1 MRAAPSRTALPLSLF
16 KQVVD
21 GGGSALNAQEIRA
34 ALDAN
39 PTLGSVNVD
48 IELDRQYEPGTGQEP
63 KSFKGI
69 DSMYHREYEYD
80 ACGRCTHVLLQQ
92 HFQVGQGQRVATS
105 TLRALWRDEEQFEA
119 LVTELKP
126 KKNEPRNGVRAAS
139 AKRKRSEE
147 QEEEKKQERR
157 LRRHEKQLKQFY
169 KKCEDEAAARALAA
183 RRTAFCCQFSAHGC
197 KFPPFLQEARA
208 KTHAAKYCVFNPLHE
223 KHGWVK
229 SAHVK
234 ATVKIPELARRV
246 KERGRIAW
254 LIWLHVTQGGHVSA
268 RVLPK
273 QVATRER
280 RVVVHLRVRPG
291 LNPDEQQRRGLQKY
305 RVLPTAAISVI
316 SSTAA
321 GVASDDATHVMLP
334 VLAAGDR
341 QPPEIATE
349 GWTLRGPTIRTRK
362 TPEQNELLLYLY
374 NHMPRLND

>member
-1 MRAAPSRTALPLSLF
+1 
-16 KQVVD
+16 
-21 GGGSALNAQEIRA
+21 
-34 ALDAN
+34 
-39 PTLGSVNVD
+39 
-48 IELDRQYEPGTGQEP
+48 
-63 KSFKGI
+63 
-69 DSMYHREYEYD
+69 MYHCEYEYD
-80 ACGRCTHVLLQQ
+80 ACGRCAHVLLQQ

-169 KKCEDEAAARALAA
+169 KKCEEEAAARALAA
-183 RRTAFCCQFSAHGC
+183 RRTTFCCQFSAHGC
-197 KFPPFLQEARA
+197 NCPPFLQEARA

-316 SSTAA
+316 SSTAEV
-321 GVASDDATHVMLP
+321 VASDDATHVMLR

>member
-1 MRAAPSRTALPLSLF
+1 M
-16 KQVVD
+16 
-21 GGGSALNAQEIRA
+21 
-34 ALDAN
+34 
-39 PTLGSVNVD
+39 
-48 IELDRQYEPGTGQEP
+48 
-63 KSFKGI
+63 
-69 DSMYHREYEYD
+69 
-80 ACGRCTHVLLQQ
+80 
-92 HFQVGQGQRVATS
+92 
-105 TLRALWRDEEQFEA
+105 
-119 LVTELKP
+119 
-126 KKNEPRNGVRAAS
+126 
-139 AKRKRSEE
+139 
-147 QEEEKKQERR
+147 
-157 LRRHEKQLKQFY
+157 
-169 KKCEDEAAARALAA
+169 
-183 RRTAFCCQFSAHGC
+183 
-197 KFPPFLQEARA
+197 
-208 KTHAAKYCVFNPLHE
+208 
-223 KHGWVK
+223 
-229 SAHVK
+229 
-234 ATVKIPELARRV
+234 
-246 KERGRIAW
+246 
-254 LIWLHVTQGGHVSA
+254 TQGGHVSA